1 MTKKFLLF
9 LTKDQKQPFDY
20 GGNYRRVMESIG
32 GNSGNNVFQYSLQ
45 TILRKNNI
53 GIETDIWSLSPVS
66 DGRIEQ
72 LNEKYA
78 AAVVAPANV
87 LSGYAV
93 RNGCLKRMTEY
104 IRRLRMPVHIVS
116 LGAQSSYDFSF
127 DFLSECRKE
136 AAAFVA
142 AVLDGGG
149 KIGVRGNF
157 TQEAVCKLG
166 FAPEDCEVI
175 GCPSIFI
182 NGGALQ
188 VKKTELSPDELR
200 PVFNGT
206 PVWRHPQ
213 IEKYFAAYPESFFV
227 DQEKFYRL
235 LYQPLDLG
243 RKELKYLADK
253 NDFWLRMYRQDRI
266 KFYGDYAAWA
276 QDIKNSGANFS
287 FGSRIHGNILPLL
300 QGIPAYITA
309 TDSRVREL
317 AEYYHIPYEK
327 LPRDL
332 PALHHFYEKAD
343 YTAFNQNFASAYNRF
358 AAFMQSCGLN
368 VAAADDT
375 ALPASGMVLEP
386 KINKEPIIA
395 QARICR
401 RSLLHYGLYVL
412 YCFFKRCLRGEFR
425 F

>member
-188 VKKTELSPDELR
+188 VKKRNCLLTNCGRYLTGR
-200 PVFNGT
+200 RFGGT
-206 PVWRHPQ
+206 R
-213 IEKYFAAYPESFFV
+213 
-227 DQEKFYRL
+227 RL
-235 LYQPLDLG
+235 
-243 RKELKYLADK
+243 K
-253 NDFWLRMYRQDRI
+253 
-266 KFYGDYAAWA
+266 
-276 QDIKNSGANFS
+276 
-287 FGSRIHGNILPLL
+287 NILRL
-300 QGIPAYITA
+300 IP
-309 TDSRVREL
+309 S
-317 AEYYHIPYEK
+317 
-327 LPRDL
+327 
-332 PALHHFYEKAD
+332 HF
-343 YTAFNQNFASAYNRF
+343 
-358 AAFMQSCGLN
+358 LW
-368 VAAADDT
+368 
-375 ALPASGMVLEP
+375 
-386 KINKEPIIA
+386 I
-395 QARICR
+395 R
-401 RSLLHYGLYVL
+401 RSFTACCTSHWTWGA
-412 YCFFKRCLRGEFR
+412 KN
-425 F
+425 